1 MQKLITMAFV
11 MVMLLIPQKAM
22 AYNSSTMFA
31 KTTTNIYLSSTDNSD
46 IIGNISFNS
55 AVTVINTEGD
65 YCIGVTDNGLCG
77 YIYTNDLMLNQYDT
91 KSMDVKY
98 KTTMKSYESY
108 TVFSKSSNQYELQQM
123 ATTDSKGL
131 RKVNDR
137 YCVALGTKFTSDI
150 GQYFDLVLDNG
161 VVIPCV
167 LGDIK
172 DDRHTDKTN
181 TYTVSNGCVSEFI
194 VDIKSL
200 DTTGKTNGNVSDI
213 YNLWDSHV
221 VQIIIYDY
229 NILG

>member
-11 MVMLLIPQKAM
+11 AVMLLIPQKAM

-31 KTTTNIYLSSTDNSD
+31 KTPTNIYLSSTDNSD

-55 AVTVINTEGD
+55 AVTIINTEGD

-77 YIYTNDLMLNQYDT
+77 YIDTNDLMLNQYDT

-172 DDRHTDKTN
+172 DDRHTDTTN